1 MQLVLADYPDT
12 ADKLHDRTAVN
23 FFHCGELHE
32 MVDPAV
38 PLAAVLQYIRQ
49 AFFPFVNRLLQ
60 KFNVGIVFPLIG
72 KIFFFGENPAY
83 QVLIELCLESLD
95 LRPLPFVCLDLRGI
109 LLNQFPVDPLLTN
122 TGQQSIQ
129 GSYIFNMAFQAV
141 LHTLDQVCFL

>member
-1 MQLVLADYPDT
+1 
-12 ADKLHDRTAVN
+12 
-23 FFHCGELHE
+23 

-95 LRPLPFVCLDLRGI
+95 L
-109 LLNQFPVDPLLTN
+109 PLLTN

-129 GSYIFNMAFQAV
+129 GSYIFNVTFQAV

>member
-1 MQLVLADYPDT
+1 M
-12 ADKLHDRTAVN
+12 KL
-23 FFHCGELHE
+23 
-32 MVDPAV
+32 VDPAV

-109 LLNQFPVDPLLTN
+109 FLNQFPVDPLLTN